1 MVGRSTSRTRL
12 PVHVSACP
20 PFHHASGDSTGRL
33 SSVLCNTSGRCTA
46 LRAGRRTPGFADNQP
61 LGAVVQQSRR
71 RAGASP
77 PGEAGAGSCP
87 SGPGSRRLPRRPAGR
102 SAGSDSRREPARPG
116 RDASA
121 PSADRRRA
129 DGPAIDLPRSR
140 GRATGK
146 RGREPGKPCRH
157 RAARR
162 SPVAYLDLIGV
173 AQPCVRFAA
182 RGALP
187 FRRPRTRSRS

>member
-33 SSVLCNTSGRCTA
+33 SSVLCNTSGGCTA

-77 PGEAGAGSCP
+77 PGGARAGSCR
-87 SGPGSRRLPRRPAGR
+87 SGPGSRRLPRRPVGRGAGSGAGR
-102 SAGSDSRREPARPG
+102 ARDRPG
-116 RDASA
+116 RDGLEPPAA
-121 PSADRRRA
+121 RRRA
-129 DGPAIDLPRSR
+129 KVPTADHQRGN
-140 GRATGK
+140 GRAKRK
-146 RGREPGKPCRH
+146 RGREPGKPCGHGVPRH
-157 RAARR
+157 
-162 SPVAYLDLIGV
+162 SPAAYLDLVGQGLTHAGFTI
-173 AQPCVRFAA
+173 
-182 RGALP
+182 
-187 FRRPRTRSRS
+187 RTGR